1 MTLTMVEMELRTLSA
16 SKAPLRSDLK
26 APHLYTMVTSVSHTM
41 PAWSLRKAVKTT
53 VEMELKT
60 IQENVCYALGP
71 ISLAHVSNVLI
82 LCLIRL
88 VWSDYVYH
96 WFAWYPYWTFP
107 LSQYLA
113 ALDPLTCPGSPSYL
127 GLCSHSRAPPSAHLP
142 LHQFWHMWV
151 ISTAI
156 TKISSVAY
164 SVPYQASVSP
174 CLACWRIASASCDSI
189 FLWLSPSCI
198 YSVCIRPE
206 LLQTWSPCN
215 PRTTNHLLEL
225 RSPAL
230 PKSSFTSLSLC
241 LRLSLKSVIWS
252 NYST

>member
-1 MTLTMVEMELRTLSA
+1 MTLTMVKMELRTLSA

-127 GLCSHSRAPPSAHLP
+127 GLHSHGRASPLAHLP
-142 LHQFWHMWV
+142 LHQFWHAWV

-164 SVPYQASVSP
+164 LVPYQALVSP
-174 CLACWRIASASCDSI
+174 FSACWCIASASCDSI

-198 YSVCIRPE
+198 YNVCTRPE
-206 LLQTWSPCN
+206 SLQTWSPCN
-215 PRTTNHLLEL
+215 PRTISHFLEL
-225 RSPAL
+225 FSLAL
-230 PKSSFTSLSLC
+230 PKSSFYKLIFA
-241 LRLSLKSVIWS
+241 LKIKS
-252 NYST
+252 